1 MEFNHK
7 TVLLNEAV
15 DGLNIKKGG
24 IYVDGTCGGAGHSS
38 LIAKKLE
45 GTGKLI
51 CFDKDPDAIKVIK
64 ERLKDFPNIE
74 VVRSDFKNI
83 PAVLDELGIEEVDGI
98 ILDLG
103 VSSYQLDT
111 AERGF
116 SYNYDA
122 PLDMRMTKEGKSA
135 ADVVNGYEMGQI
147 AKILRDYGDE
157 KFAPQI
163 ARAIVE
169 SRKEKPIETT
179 FELSEII
186 KSALPA
192 AARREQGHPA
202 KKSFQA
208 IRIEVNDELG
218 ALKTCL
224 EDSFEKL
231 GAGGRF
237 SVITFHSL
245 EDKLVK
251 HIYTELSKGCIC
263 PPDFPVCVCGR
274 TPKAKIITKKP
285 ILPTEEELNENR
297 RSHSAKL
304 RVLERI

>member
-1 MEFNHK
+1 MEFIHK

-38 LIAKKLE
+38 LIAKKLGGS
-45 GTGKLI
+45 GTLI
-51 CFDKDPDAIKVIK
+51 CLDKDPDAIKVIT
-64 ERLKDFPNIE
+64 ERLSPFDNVKI
-74 VVRSDFKNI
+74 VKSDFKNI
-83 PAVLDELGIEEVDGI
+83 PAVLDELKIQKVDGI

-157 KFAPQI
+157 KFANQI
-163 ARAIVE
+163 ARGICE
-169 SRKEKPIETT
+169 KRKEKPIETT

-186 KSALPA
+186 KSSIPA
-192 AARREQGHPA
+192 AARRESGHPA

-218 ALKTCL
+218 ALRACL
-224 EDSFEKL
+224 EDSFERL
-231 GAGGRF
+231 NPEGRF
-237 SVITFHSL
+237 SIITFHSL

-285 ILPTEEELNENR
+285 ILPSEEELSENR